1 MFFLFCLVSTVPFI
15 DSITLFASAGHKQ
28 QPKTKWFQYLCPN
41 SFPMREVTYISIGD
55 LSEMAAN
62 MYGSFVKA
70 AVDLENGILVVDAEL
85 HADEE
90 QYLLERGSEQQH
102 LWGINIYP
110 QQAGTDKF
118 IEFDSMINIRP
129 RQHNM
134 SRGVENPEIREQI
147 IALVLKKV
155 QI

>member
-15 DSITLFASAGHKQ
+15 APFASAGHKQ
-28 QPKTKWFQYLCPN
+28 YPKTKWFQYLCPN
-41 SFPMREVTYISIGD
+41 SFPMKEVTDISIGD
-55 LSEMAAN
+55 LSEMAEN

-70 AVDLENGILVVDAEL
+70 AVDLENEILVVDAEL

-90 QYLLERGSEQQH
+90 QYLLERGSKQQH

-147 IALVLKKV
+147 TALVLKKI